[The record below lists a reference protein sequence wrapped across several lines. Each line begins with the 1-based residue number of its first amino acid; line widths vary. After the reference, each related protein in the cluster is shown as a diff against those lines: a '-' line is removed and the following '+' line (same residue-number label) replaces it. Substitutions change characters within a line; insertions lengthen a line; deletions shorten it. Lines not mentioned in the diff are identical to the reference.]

1 MADPVTA
8 DVRAAIGELI
18 AEAARLIDEDRLED
32 WVDLFT
38 SPCRYRVTTR
48 ENYDRGL
55 PISLIDCDSLG
66 MLRDRVLSY
75 REANIYNP
83 HRDRHV
89 LGPIRLLD
97 QRDGVYEVYSAY
109 ALYQTNPAGESML
122 YSVGKYLDRIV
133 FVGAAAR
140 FAERTVVADTA
151 AIQNLLATP
160 L

>member
-1 MADPVTA
+1 MADAAPT
-8 DVRAAIGELI
+8 DVRTAIADLI
-18 AEAARLIDEDRLED
+18 AEAARLIDEDQIED
-32 WVDLFT
+32 WVNLFT
-38 SPCRYRVTTR
+38 TPCRYRVTTR

-66 MLRDRVLSY
+66 MLQDRVLSY
-75 REANIYNP
+75 REANVYNP

-89 LGPIRLLD
+89 LGPSRLLG
-97 QRDGVYEVYSAY
+97 QHTGGHEVYTAY
-109 ALYQTNPAGESML
+109 AVYQTNPAGESTL
-122 YSVGKYLDRIV
+122 FSVGKYLDRIV
-133 FVGAAAR
+133 FVDGAAR